1 MIQTQMFVAA
11 AQVIAAGRVIPTAH
25 VMVLVT
31 PYPDVD
37 ALMTTAELV
46 PATEMSVVV
55 THHRLDTVTGPVLE
69 FVQIAIQGVIQREE
83 LVGAMHK
90 TDVVSR
96 EGGVGSVLVVQIKP
110 AREVARRMLVS
121 LMKNHG
127 RGSLGF
133 WVWVMLWRGGS
144 IPLLIAQELTLPM
157 VSLTMMEMEFITRM
171 THQLQIAKL

>member
-1 MIQTQMFVAA
+1 MFVAA

-25 VMVLVT
+25 VVVLVT
-31 PYPDVD
+31 TYPDVD
-37 ALMTTAELV
+37 ALVTTAELV
-46 PATEMSVVV
+46 PATEMSVIV
-55 THHRLDTVTGPVLE
+55 TDRLNTVTGPVLWE
-69 FVQIAIQGVIQREE
+69 FVQVAIQGVIQREE

-90 TDVVSR
+90 IDVVAG

-110 AREVARRMLVS
+110 AREVARRMLIS

-144 IPLLIAQELTLPM
+144 VPLLIAQELTLPM

>member
-11 AQVIAAGRVIPTAH
+11 AQVIAAGLVIPTAH

-46 PATEMSVVV
+46 PATEMSVIV
-55 THHRLDTVTGPVLE
+55 THRLNTVTGPVLE

-96 EGGVGSVLVVQIKP
+96 EGGVGSVFVVQIKP

-144 IPLLIAQELTLPM
+144 VPLLIAQELTLPM